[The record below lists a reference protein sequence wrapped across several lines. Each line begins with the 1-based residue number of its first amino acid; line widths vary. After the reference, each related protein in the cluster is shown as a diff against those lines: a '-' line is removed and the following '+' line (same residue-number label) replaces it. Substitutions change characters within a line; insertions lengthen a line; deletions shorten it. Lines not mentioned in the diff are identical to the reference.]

1 MNRFFTSE
9 SVTEGHPDKVCDQ
22 IADAVLDAILAQD
35 PNAHVA
41 CECCCTRDFLLI
53 MGEVAANAEVDFDKI
68 ARDKIR
74 EIGYTEK
81 GIGFDADTVKI
92 EVRMNVQSAD
102 IAQGVNDSME
112 YADTNEEYDRM
123 GAGDQGLMFGYAG
136 NETEEKMPL
145 AITLS
150 HKICKK
156 LAQVRKIGL
165 LPYLRPDGKAQVTV
179 EYDEKGN
186 IVRVDTVVLS
196 TQHDES
202 VTLEKLTADV
212 KENVINPV
220 AGEYI
225 DENTKVFINPTGR
238 FVIGGPAG
246 DSGLTGRK
254 IIVDTYGGFVA
265 HGGGSF
271 SGKDPTKVDRS
282 ATYYARY
289 VAKNLVASG
298 ICDRCKI
305 QVAYAIGRA
314 TPVSIDVRTEGTG
327 VVSDEKITEIVKKVF
342 DFRPLAIIR
351 GLKLNR
357 PQYAPTAAYGHFGD
371 PTYAWEQTDKA
382 EEIRKL
388 YR

>member
-22 IADAVLDAILAQD
+22 IADAILDAILAQD
-35 PNAHVA
+35 ENAHVA

-53 MGEVAANAEVDFDKI
+53 MGEVTANAEVDFEAI
-68 ARDKIR
+68 ARNKIK
-74 EIGYTEK
+74 EIGYAES
-81 GIGFDADTVKI
+81 GLGFDYKTVKI
-92 EVRMNVQSAD
+92 DVRMNVQSSD
-102 IAQGVNDSME
+102 IAQGVNGSME
-112 YADTNEEYDRM
+112 YSDTNEEFDKV

-150 HKICKK
+150 HKVCKK
-156 LAQVRKIGL
+156 LADVRKNGAL
-165 LPYLRPDGKAQVTV
+165 SYLRPDGKAQVTV
-179 EYDEKGN
+179 EYDDEGK

-202 VTLEKLTADV
+202 VTIEKLREDI
-212 KENVINPV
+212 KNQVILPV
-220 AGEYI
+220 VGNYM
-225 DENTKVFINPTGR
+225 DKDTKVFINPTGR

-289 VAKNLVASG
+289 VAKNLVAAG
-298 ICDRCKI
+298 VCDHCEL
-305 QVAYAIGRA
+305 QVSYAIGRA
-314 TPVSIDVRTEGTG
+314 TPVSIDVRTDGTG
-327 VVSDEKITEIVKKVF
+327 IVSDEKITEIVKKVF

-351 GLKLNR
+351 GLKLNA
-357 PQYAPTAAYGHFGD
+357 PQYGPTAAYGHFGN
-371 PTYAWEQTDKA
+371 PEYAWEKTDKV
-382 EEIRKL
+382 EEIKKL
-388 YR
+388 LQ